1 MFQLKNTTMKKI
13 MFTVAGSLIMSL
25 VVVYGQDSTRTN
37 NRTQQKPT
45 QSVTQPTTPTQQP
58 SQQSQYRM
66 EDRVTIQQ
74 NQLPSSLRE
83 TLNGQQYKGWESSTI
98 YQDRATGEYY
108 YDAPGT
114 STTTTPQRY
123 RFDRN
128 GKEISDKD
136 KQNGFRKDNQ

>member
-1 MFQLKNTTMKKI
+1 MRKK
-13 MFTVAGSLIMSL
+13 MVFTVVSLLIMSL
-25 VVVYGQDSTRTN
+25 AVVYAQDSTRTN

-58 SQQSQYRM
+58 SQQSQYRI
-66 EDRVTIQQ
+66 EDRVTVQQ

-98 YQDRATGEYY
+98 YQDRTTGEYY
-108 YDAPGT
+108 YDAQGTGT
-114 STTTTPQRY
+114 SATPQRY
-123 RFDRN
+123 RFDRS
-128 GKEISDKD
+128 GKAISDKD

>member
-1 MFQLKNTTMKKI
+1 MKKV
-13 MFTVAGSLIMSL
+13 MFTVAGCLIMSL

-37 NRTQQKPT
+37 NGTQQKPT

-66 EDRVTIQQ
+66 EDRVTVQQ

-83 TLNGQQYKGWESSTI
+83 TLNGQQYKGWENSTI

-108 YDAPGT
+108 YDVQGT
-114 STTTTPQRY
+114 GTTATPQRH
-123 RFDRN
+123 RFDRS
-128 GKEISDKD
+128 GRAISDKD
-136 KQNGFRKDNQ
+136 KQNGLQKDNQ